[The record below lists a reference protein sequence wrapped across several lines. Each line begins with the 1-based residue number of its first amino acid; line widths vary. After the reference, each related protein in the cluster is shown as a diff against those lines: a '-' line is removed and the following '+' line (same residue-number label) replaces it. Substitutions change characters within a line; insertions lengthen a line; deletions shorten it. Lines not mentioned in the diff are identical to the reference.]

1 MTDTKRNLNVAL
13 RYAIMV
19 IGAYKAEFHIAERTE
34 DDEYRRVWDDLTRML
49 DGENPFEDEWTL
61 ERFKAEMQK
70 RKTTEELA
78 HGRR

>member
-1 MTDTKRNLNVAL
+1 MTNTERSLNAAL

-19 IGAYKAEFHIAERTE
+19 IGAYKAEFHIAGKTE
-34 DDEYRRVWDDLTRML
+34 DDAYRRVWDDLTRML
-49 DGENPFEDEWTL
+49 GGENPFEDEWTL
-61 ERFKAEMQK
+61 ERFKMEMQK